1 VIREVVDASSAAVDV
16 VVEAVVVVASEA
28 EDGRR
33 EEEVEFAEAAARE
46 EATEAARTE
55 EREMAIPARG
65 ERESVLLLVS
75 PITVEQQLNL
85 KGRKKHWT
93 RLVMRRRSS
102 LGLFNLRSESGVD
115 GDVRSALVSSSFSS
129 SAALLKSES
138 FVTLPNSRFL
148 PLCEEEEPPV
158 PVVAAKPRRRGR
170 RGSRRS

>member
-1 VIREVVDASSAAVDV
+1 MMREVVDASSAAVDV

-85 KGRKKHWT
+85 KKEGNTGR
-93 RLVMRRRSS
+93 VSS
-102 LGLFNLRSESGVD
+102 CAGGRASFYSTLRSEWGVD
-115 GDVRSALVSSSFSS
+115 GTYV
-129 SAALLKSES
+129 
-138 FVTLPNSRFL
+138 LPS
-148 PLCEEEEPPV
+148 
-158 PVVAAKPRRRGR
+158 
-170 RGSRRS
+170 